1 MSGIAEVHPDATLS
15 PTKLELVVGWLPK
28 QPWFDGD
35 TSTARI
41 VGAYR
46 FVDPDGDVGIETLL
60 VRVGD
65 TTYHVPLT
73 YRGAPLDE
81 AADYLVGTMD
91 HSLLGTRWVYD
102 ATGDPVYTVELV
114 RVIREGDTEAD
125 RSVGEKTA
133 WVEGSGVVAG
143 VDLAGHLRV
152 VRAVDDDPHFSTE
165 HARGLLTAR
174 WNDEGDE
181 REAVVAA
188 LR

>member
-1 MSGIAEVHPDATLS
+1 MSGTAEIHPDATLS
-15 PTKLELVVGWLPK
+15 PTKLELLTAWLPG
-28 QPWFDGD
+28 QPWFAGNAAD
-35 TSTARI
+35 ARI

-46 FVDPDGDVGIETLL
+46 FVDPDGEVGIETQL

-73 YRGAPLDE
+73 YRSAPLE
-81 AADYLVGTMD
+81 GGAEFLVGTMD

-114 RVIREGDTEAD
+114 RVIREADTEAD
-125 RSVGEKTA
+125 RSAGAKTA

-143 VDLAGHLRV
+143 VDLAGALRV
-152 VRAVDDDPHFSTE
+152 VRAVDADPHFTTE

-174 WNDEGDE
+174 WHEDGTE
-181 REAVVAA
+181 RQAVVAC